1 MNAPRL
7 RLSAPARPMAVARA
21 KSGLHNTTR
30 SPWRHT
36 RVVNAPPVVPHRS
49 SGRGG
54 TAPAAEA
61 EAEAGANP
69 TPTPTPSTTTPRVET
84 PLRETIPLML
94 FALAMGVTNRVLY
107 RVSLVPMAD
116 YTYFLSLLLSFGYV
130 TVFSTILLLRVR
142 AGIVPPAMLFSLP
155 FARLAVVGI
164 IDSAGLLLG
173 LTGASRLPG
182 TVLPILGQTMLLW
195 QLAFSHVFLGRRFSR
210 NQYLGVFLVFMGVV
224 IVGYPVSGAAA
235 LHYPSAAL
243 MVLSMACPALS
254 TMVKERFFATA
265 QRILGKPVDI
275 FVVNTVGSWAQA
287 LATVCLL
294 PVTATLQGLSMHDLP
309 AYIERGT
316 RCLMGIEPT
325 GQGAPLIPLIYL
337 GVNLSMNVVFLQLL
351 RQTSGLTL
359 SLVASAIVPLTVFA
373 FTFNLPLLG
382 AAPPIGVK
390 FVTGCLIVGAGI
402 YYYLLSYN
410 ATGTP
415 SKGAEPP
422 KPAPKTT

>member
-1 MNAPRL
+1 MSNRVQRELSDSELERRPSWLQVIIEQHNLWIVFLFSILCFCFCFSISPNHRNHGNILIPLLSFLSFPSLLELSMNAPRL

-275 FVVNTVGSWAQA
+275 FVVNTVG
-287 LATVCLL
+287 
-294 PVTATLQGLSMHDLP
+294 
-309 AYIERGT
+309 
-316 RCLMGIEPT
+316 
-325 GQGAPLIPLIYL
+325 
-337 GVNLSMNVVFLQLL
+337 
-351 RQTSGLTL
+351 
-359 SLVASAIVPLTVFA
+359 
-373 FTFNLPLLG
+373 
-382 AAPPIGVK
+382 
-390 FVTGCLIVGAGI
+390 
-402 YYYLLSYN
+402 
-410 ATGTP
+410 
-415 SKGAEPP
+415 
-422 KPAPKTT
+422 